1 MHMNPKIV
9 IFVRDLCG
17 TMACVQESVSGRA
30 HRPVTQDD
38 VARKVGVSR
47 ALVSLAFRGA
57 PGVSDETRR
66 TILDSARLL
75 GYRHNSIAADL
86 AAKTRSTVGLYLLDF
101 RNEVFADVFRGV
113 RDALERKENRVILA
127 VSDADEPTDQRAVDT
142 LIEARVGVI
151 IAATLMLPDAEVRAL
166 AQTVPLISVA
176 RKVSGVDSVYADDEA
191 GGTAATCYLLHL
203 GHRRI
208 AHITGV
214 EVEGHHWRRRAYEAA
229 MTNAGL
235 TPQTI
240 VAHGY
245 SQDAAERVARVV
257 LASAD
262 RPTAVFAHNDE
273 MAFGVR
279 EAAHSLGLRIPQDVS
294 LVGYDNSRV
303 ARLHGIDLTSVDQ
316 HARRLGQE
324 AGAAALARMRHDDVP
339 LLDATH
345 KPDLVV
351 RGSTARRASAM

>member
-1 MHMNPKIV
+1 MA
-9 IFVRDLCG
+9 FVRK
-17 TMACVQESVSGRA
+17 SIPGRM

-38 VARKVGVSR
+38 VAQKVGVSR

-57 PGVSDETRR
+57 PGVSEESRR
-66 TILDSARLL
+66 TILETARVL
-75 GYRHNSIAADL
+75 GYRHNVIAADL
-86 AAKTRSTVGLYLLDF
+86 ATKTRSTIGLYLLDF
-101 RNEVFADVFRGV
+101 RNEVYADVFRGV
-113 RDALERKENRVILA
+113 RDALERSGNRVILA
-127 VSDADEPTDQRAVDT
+127 VSDADEPTDQHAVGS

-151 IAATLMLPDAEVRAL
+151 IAATLMLPDVEVRAL
-166 AQTVPLISVA
+166 AQSVPMVSVA
-176 RKVSGVDSVYADDEA
+176 RKVPGVDCVYADDEA
-191 GGTAATCYLLHL
+191 GAAAATSYLLDL

-208 AHITGV
+208 AHITGI
-214 EVEGHHWRRRAYEAA
+214 EYEGHLLRRRAYEAA
-229 MTNAGL
+229 MSNAGM
-235 TPQTI
+235 TPQTV

-245 SQDAAERVARVV
+245 SQEAAERTARVI

-279 EAAHSLGLRIPQDVS
+279 EAAHSLGLRIPEDLS
-294 LVGYDNSRV
+294 LIGYDNSRV

-324 AGAAALARMRHDDVP
+324 AGAAALARMRRTDTP
-339 LLDATH
+339 LLDARH

-351 RGSTARRASAM
+351 RGSTARCASRH

>member
-1 MHMNPKIV
+1 MA
-9 IFVRDLCG
+9 FVRKSIS
-17 TMACVQESVSGRA
+17 ARIN
-30 HRPVTQDD
+30 RPVTQDD
-38 VARKVGVSR
+38 VAREVGVSR

-57 PGVSDETRR
+57 PGVSNESRR
-66 TILDSARLL
+66 TILETARRL
-75 GYRHNSIAADL
+75 GYRHNTVAADL
-86 AAKTRSTVGLYLLDF
+86 AAKTRSTIGLYLLDF

-113 RDALERKENRVILA
+113 RDALERSGNRVLLA
-127 VSDADEPTDQRAVDT
+127 VSDADEPTDQQAVDS

-151 IAATLMLPDAEVRAL
+151 IAATLMLPDVEVRAL
-166 AQTVPLISVA
+166 AQSVPVVSVA
-176 RKVSGVDSVYADDEA
+176 RKVPGVDCVYADDEA
-191 GGTAATCYLLHL
+191 GAAAATGYLLDL

-208 AHITGV
+208 AHITGI
-214 EVEGHHWRRRAYEAA
+214 EYEGYERRRRAYEAA
-229 MTNAGL
+229 MANAGL
-235 TPQTI
+235 SPQTV

-245 SQDAAERVARVV
+245 SQEAAERTARVI

-279 EAAHSLGLRIPQDVS
+279 EAAHSLGLRIPEDLS
-294 LVGYDNSRV
+294 LIGYDNSRV

-324 AGAAALARMRHDDVP
+324 AGAAALARMRRTDTP
-339 LLDATH
+339 LLDARH

-351 RGSTARRASAM
+351 RGSTARCASRH